1 MSLRSTW
8 RKLPLL
14 ALLPFLFAQCSLFKV
29 PEKERSP
36 FTGNGNSSGPVV
48 ATTEDRLRMDIIQY
62 AEQFLGTPYQFGGVS
77 PKTGFDC
84 SGFTAYVLNHYD
96 IHVSHSSA
104 AQEKEGKKVRL
115 NDVQP
120 GDLVFYRRGGPL
132 SSVFHVSMVTENNAD
147 GITVIHSVNSGVIK
161 ENITSSSYWAPLIS
175 SARTVISR

>member
-1 MSLRSTW
+1 MNLRSTW
-8 RKLPLL
+8 RKLLLL
-14 ALLPFLFAQCSLFKV
+14 ALLAFLSAQCSLFKI
-29 PEKERSP
+29 PDNERSP
-36 FTGNGNSSGPVV
+36 FADNGDSSPVAV
-48 ATTEDRLRMDIIQY
+48 TTEDRLRMDILQY

-84 SGFTAYVLNHYD
+84 SGFTAYVLNHYG

-104 AQEKEGKKVRL
+104 AQEKEGKKIRL

-132 SSVFHVSMVTENNAD
+132 SSVFHVSMVAENNAD

-161 ENITSSSYWAPLIS
+161 ENITNSSYWAPLIS